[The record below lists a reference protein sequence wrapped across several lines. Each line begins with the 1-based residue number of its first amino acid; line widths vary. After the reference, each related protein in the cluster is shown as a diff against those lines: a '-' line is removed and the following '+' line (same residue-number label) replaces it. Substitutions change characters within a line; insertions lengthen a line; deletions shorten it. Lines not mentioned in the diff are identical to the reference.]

1 MKRRHPETEGQV
13 EDYNLAPGEL
23 VVMQEQSVKLGNDTD
38 GEDLDELVLTNQNLI
53 LVASASQGLFKKT
66 RMLKRCSL
74 AKIQRQNDV
83 PQVFATKYRSSY
95 CLQAAFRDETVT
107 LCFPANPRRLAER
120 WARAIAQAADGDLSG
135 IGAEDSLP
143 PELSNVVEGARDL
156 VGSIFGGGR
165 QPKGA
170 SQKERPANVT
180 KKCVGCHAPITGRA
194 GSTVTCSY
202 CDTRQTL

>member
-1 MKRRHPETEGQV
+1 M

-23 VVMQEQSVKLGNDTD
+23 VVMQEQSVKLGNDAG

-53 LVASASQGLFKKT
+53 LVASSSQGLFKKT
-66 RMLKRCSL
+66 RMLKRCPL
-74 AKIQRQNDV
+74 EKIRRQNDT
-83 PQVFATKYRSSY
+83 PQVFAIKYRSSH
-95 CLQAAFRDETVT
+95 CLQAAFEDETTT
-107 LCFPANPRRLAER
+107 LYFPANPRRLAER
-120 WARAIAQAADGDLSG
+120 WARAIAQAADGDLSS
-135 IGAEDSLP
+135 IGAEDNLP
-143 PELSNVVEGARDL
+143 PEISNVVDGARDL
-156 VGSIFGGGR
+156 VGSLFGGGR

-170 SQKERPANVT
+170 AQKERPGSVT